1 MASATPSFPGMVR
14 WWEEWQLR
22 VLALSSLF
30 LQLFLFVSATFRKYR
45 IPPLLR
51 SCVWLA
57 YLGGDALAIY
67 ALATVFNRHR
77 QHAQA
82 TIGGGSEGHYWGRA
96 GSSSSASSMLEVMWV
111 PVFLVH
117 LGGQDSITAYNI
129 EDNELWARHAVAMSS
144 QAAVAVYV
152 FWRSWSV
159 AGGQVPERSP
169 ALSLFAAGFLKLG
182 ERLWALRRAS
192 ITRLAAVRSSA
203 ACRSNDPLES
213 YAYVQQARD
222 YVQKVRQATPSHDR
236 RSVVVIHPLVERE
249 LQDDLMELFIDF
261 PAPYRRRLRYLKSF
275 MALGDNKA
283 YEELCMLLDI
293 AFQFFYTK
301 KEAAY
306 TIVGVY
312 LRTFSLLLG
321 IAAIASFNDSNK
333 DGFHSSD
340 VVVSYILLCSTL
352 VLEICALVWLADLRF
367 VPSGKLVPEMQRTVT
382 QFNLIGFVAFVAG
395 SRWLT
400 AARWIMGMLFG
411 CKDFNYVDA
420 SQYCHP
426 HHRWSTPAI
435 TKFIR
440 GHLRDG
446 WVGLYSSDD
455 YRRFNDRRGQWT
467 LQREYL
473 QDKLGWSVT
482 KLPFDEAVLIWH
494 IATDICLDHYRDHPI
509 DAADE
514 RASAAAREISD
525 YMMYLLLFQAEM
537 LMPGTQRSLFAA
549 ACGEIE
555 RTLGQDRRR
564 LSKSELVRRIAA
576 PPPAAAAVA
585 PGGHL
590 EAARRLAGEMTQM
603 NDTRRALSIISGVWV
618 EMICYSASRCRGFLH
633 AKSLGAGGEFLTVV
647 WLLLHRMGMEGL
659 ADQLQRPE
667 LPEPARRGC
676 AAYL

>member
-67 ALATVFNRHR
+67 ALATVFPRHR

-352 VLEICALVWLADLRF
+352 VLEICAL
-367 VPSGKLVPEMQRTVT
+367 
-382 QFNLIGFVAFVAG
+382 
-395 SRWLT
+395 
-400 AARWIMGMLFG
+400 
-411 CKDFNYVDA
+411 DFNYVDA

-455 YRRFNDRRGQWT
+455 YRRFNDRRGGDADAGHPAEPVRRG
-467 LQREYL
+467 LR
-473 QDKLGWSVT
+473 
-482 KLPFDEAVLIWH
+482 
-494 IATDICLDHYRDHPI
+494 RDRAHTGTRSSPPQQ
-509 DAADE
+509 E
-514 RASAAAREISD
+514 RARA
-525 YMMYLLLFQAEM
+525 
-537 LMPGTQRSLFAA
+537 
-549 ACGEIE
+549 
-555 RTLGQDRRR
+555 QDRT
-564 LSKSELVRRIAA
+564 AP